1 MPAEHEQRRIHV
13 RHAGQVAGVHRG
25 VQRGHKLRCV
35 QRDPV
40 VPGMEKVVHFADVG
54 CIRAGLKFC
63 RVEVLFVVPVAHRER
78 LQLVAL
84 RRKMRIGNGRNQ
96 AGIQPAGQKRCHGH
110 VGHELPLDS
119 IGDEVAHCGP
129 WRRSRRGGRGPRAA
143 SRCAGSGG
151 RFGSHRQRT
160 GRATVPAHFGTRR
173 SPASSGAKQQHLGQ
187 RWHRRGAAQPG
198 APAGSSAHCQI
209 SASPPPACRT
219 AA

>member
-1 MPAEHEQRRIHV
+1 MGSRTVRAPWGRGTTGSRRKFRPRTPPTAHRGVGLDMPAEHEQRRIHV

-25 VQRGHKLRCV
+25 VQRGHKLRRV

-63 RVEVLFVVPVAHRER
+63 RVEVLFVITVAHRER

-84 RRKMRIGNGRNQ
+84 RRKMRIGNGRDQ

-119 IGDEVAHCGP
+119 IGDEVAHL
-129 WRRSRRGGRGPRAA
+129 RAVA
-143 SRCAGSGG
+143 AK
-151 RFGSHRQRT
+151 
-160 GRATVPAHFGTRR
+160 
-173 SPASSGAKQQHLGQ
+173 SSG
-187 RWHRRGAAQPG
+187 WSW
-198 APAGSSAHCQI
+198 SSSRQ
-209 SASPPPACRT
+209 
-219 AA
+219 